1 MASFT
6 KKAIVQTFLKLLDDR
21 PLNQITVKDI
31 VEACGINRNSFYY
44 HFEDLPSL
52 LEEIL
57 KDEADRIIN
66 EHASVSSLEDCLCVA
81 IDFALKHKRAVMHTY
96 GATNRALYEQYL
108 DRVSQY
114 VVSEYVNMKFKEIP
128 ANPAD
133 KELLIHFFKCI
144 LIGGA
149 LDWIADGMRY
159 DIRQHMR
166 RLCLLFDGTVEEALH
181 RSADMPNTSADA
193 AT

>member
-114 VVSEYVNMKFKEIP
+114 VVSEYINMKFKEIP
-128 ANPAD
+128 ADPAD

-159 DIRQHMR
+159 DIRQHVR

>member
-128 ANPAD
+128 ADPAD

-144 LIGGA
+144 LLGGA

-159 DIRQHMR
+159 DIRQHVR

>member
-128 ANPAD
+128 ADPAD

-159 DIRQHMR
+159 DIRQHVR

-181 RSADMPNTSADA
+181 RSADMPNTSADV

>member
-57 KDEADRIIN
+57 KDEADLIIN

-128 ANPAD
+128 ADPAD

-159 DIRQHMR
+159 DIRQHVR

>member
-128 ANPAD
+128 ADPAD

-159 DIRQHMR
+159 DIRQHVR
-166 RLCLLFDGTVEEALH
+166 RLCLLFDGNVEEALR

>member
-81 IDFALKHKRAVMHTY
+81 IDFALKHKRSVMHTY

-128 ANPAD
+128 ADPAD

-159 DIRQHMR
+159 DIRQHVK
-166 RLCLLFDGTVEEALH
+166 RLCLLFDGNVEEALR

>member
-128 ANPAD
+128 ADPAD

-159 DIRQHMR
+159 DIRQHVR
-166 RLCLLFDGTVEEALH
+166 RLCLLFDGTVEEALR
-181 RSADMPNTSADA
+181 RSAGMQSDSADA

>member
-96 GATNRALYEQYL
+96 GATNRVLYEQYL

-128 ANPAD
+128 ADPAD
-133 KELLIHFFKCI
+133 KELLIHFFKCV

-159 DIRQHMR
+159 DIRQHVK
-166 RLCLLFDGTVEEALH
+166 RLCLLFDGTVEEALR
-181 RSADMPNTSADA
+181 RSADMQCGSADA

>member
-128 ANPAD
+128 ADPAD

-159 DIRQHMR
+159 DIRQHVR
-166 RLCLLFDGTVEEALH
+166 RLCLLFDGTVEKALH

>member
-57 KDEADRIIN
+57 KDEAARIIN

-128 ANPAD
+128 ADPAD

-159 DIRQHMR
+159 DIRQHVR

>member
-128 ANPAD
+128 ADPAD

-159 DIRQHMR
+159 DIRQHVR
-166 RLCLLFDGTVEEALH
+166 RLCLLFDGTVEEALR

>member
-1 MASFT
+1 MANFT
-6 KKAIVQTFLKLLDDR
+6 RKAIKETFLELLEER
-21 PLNQITVKDI
+21 PLADITVKDI
-31 VEACGINRNSFYY
+31 VEKCGINRNSFYY

-128 ANPAD
+128 ADPAD

-159 DIRQHMR
+159 DIRQHVR

-181 RSADMPNTSADA
+181 RSADMPNTSADV

>member
-1 MASFT
+1 
-6 KKAIVQTFLKLLDDR
+6 
-21 PLNQITVKDI
+21 
-31 VEACGINRNSFYY
+31 
-44 HFEDLPSL
+44 
-52 LEEIL
+52 
-57 KDEADRIIN
+57 
-66 EHASVSSLEDCLCVA
+66 
-81 IDFALKHKRAVMHTY
+81 MHTY

-159 DIRQHMR
+159 DIRQHVR

>member
-128 ANPAD
+128 ADPAD

-159 DIRQHMR
+159 DIRQHVK
-166 RLCLLFDGTVEEALH
+166 RLCLLFDGTVEEALR

>member
-57 KDEADRIIN
+57 KDEAARIIN

-128 ANPAD
+128 ADPAD

-159 DIRQHMR
+159 DIRQHVR

-181 RSADMPNTSADA
+181 RSADMPNASADA

>member
-31 VEACGINRNSFYY
+31 VEARGINRNSFYY

-114 VVSEYVNMKFKEIP
+114 VVSEYINMKFKEIP
-128 ANPAD
+128 ADPAD

-159 DIRQHMR
+159 DIRQHVR

>member
-159 DIRQHMR
+159 DIRQHVR

>member
-1 MASFT
+1 MSSFT

-159 DIRQHMR
+159 DIRQHVR

>member
-128 ANPAD
+128 ADPAD
-133 KELLIHFFKCI
+133 KKLLIHFFKCI

-159 DIRQHMR
+159 DIRQHVR

>member
-66 EHASVSSLEDCLCVA
+66 EHASVSSLEDCLFVA

-159 DIRQHMR
+159 DIRQHVR

>member
-128 ANPAD
+128 ADPAD

-159 DIRQHMR
+159 DIRQHVR

>member
-128 ANPAD
+128 ADPAD

-159 DIRQHMR
+159 DIRQHVK
-166 RLCLLFDGTVEEALH
+166 RLCLLFDGNVEEALR

>member
-159 DIRQHMR
+159 DIRQHVR
-166 RLCLLFDGTVEEALH
+166 RLCLLFDCTVEEALH
-181 RSADMPNTSADA
+181 RSADIPNTSADA

>member
-128 ANPAD
+128 ADPAD

-144 LIGGA
+144 LIGGG
-149 LDWIADGMRY
+149 LYWIADGMRY
-159 DIRQHMR
+159 DMRQHVR

>member
-52 LEEIL
+52 MEEIL

-66 EHASVSSLEDCLCVA
+66 EHASVSCLEDCLCVA

-128 ANPAD
+128 ADPAD
-133 KELLIHFFKCI
+133 TELLIHFFKCI

-159 DIRQHMR
+159 DIRQHVR

>member
-6 KKAIVQTFLKLLDDR
+6 KKAIVQTFLKLLDVR

-128 ANPAD
+128 ADPAD

-159 DIRQHMR
+159 DIRQHVR

>member
-52 LEEIL
+52 MEEIL

-81 IDFALKHKRAVMHTY
+81 IDFALKHKRAVMHPY

-128 ANPAD
+128 ADPAD

-159 DIRQHMR
+159 DIRQHVR

>member
-52 LEEIL
+52 MEEIL

-128 ANPAD
+128 ADPAD

-159 DIRQHMR
+159 DIRQHVR

>member
-128 ANPAD
+128 ADPAD

-159 DIRQHMR
+159 DIRQHVQ
-166 RLCLLFDGTVEEALH
+166 RLCLLFDGTVEEALR
-181 RSADMPNTSADA
+181 RSAGMQSDSADA

>member
-128 ANPAD
+128 ADPAD

-149 LDWIADGMRY
+149 LD
-159 DIRQHMR
+159 
-166 RLCLLFDGTVEEALH
+166 
-181 RSADMPNTSADA
+181 
-193 AT
+193 